1 MHRPNARTGSGS
13 RRRSPRVAFPSGL
26 LHAHIGQV
34 GANLP
39 LSKVARSSHWG
50 GTHMTDRYANFAQSG
65 PGRFFVRRLGL
76 PDPPRL
82 RRRKDGDPAIAG
94 PVRIGGAGRLVEPV
108 GKLLESLGAAGS
120 SDARPAGLL
129 FDATSLPDCTSLR
142 ALYDFF
148 HPLIRS
154 LAPSGRVVVFGTPPD
169 VCASTREATAQ
180 RALEGFTRS
189 LAKEVGRGSTVQ
201 LVYVFPG
208 GEDALESTL
217 RFLLSGRSAYVSG
230 QVIRVGPA
238 NLQLPA
244 SWDQPMDGKVAIVT
258 GAARGIG
265 EAIAAVLAREGAH
278 VVCVDVPAASDAL
291 STVANDLKGTAL
303 QLDITADDAP
313 GRLADFITTR
323 HVHADVFVHNAGITR
338 DKTLGRMA
346 EDQWDAVLEVNLA
359 SQERI
364 NDVLVEQNLLG
375 GSGRIVTVSS
385 VSGIAGNRG
394 QTNYAT
400 SKAGVIGI
408 VETMAPTLAARGMT
422 INAVAP
428 GFIETKMTAAMP
440 MMLREAGRRMNSLS
454 QGGLPIDV
462 AETIAWLAHP
472 APGGVTGNLVR
483 VCGQSLLGA

>member
-1 MHRPNARTGSGS
+1 
-13 RRRSPRVAFPSGL
+13 
-26 LHAHIGQV
+26 
-34 GANLP
+34 
-39 LSKVARSSHWG
+39 
-50 GTHMTDRYANFAQSG
+50 MTDRYVNFAHSG
-65 PGRFFVRRLGL
+65 PGRFLVRRLGL

-82 RRRKDGDPAIAG
+82 HRYKHGDPAIAG
-94 PVRIGGAGRLVEPV
+94 PVRIGGGGRVAEPV
-108 GKLLESLGAAGS
+108 GKLVESLGAAGP
-120 SDARPAGLL
+120 SDGRPAGLL
-129 FDATSLPDCTSLR
+129 FDATSAADVTALR
-142 ALYDFF
+142 ALYDYF
-148 HPLIRS
+148 HPVIRS
-154 LAPSGRVVVFGTPPD
+154 LAPNGRVIVFGTPPD
-169 VCASTREATAQ
+169 VCTSAREATAQ

-201 LVYVFPG
+201 LVYVSPG
-208 GEDALESTL
+208 GEDALESTI

-230 QVIRVGPA
+230 QVIRVGPT
-238 NLQLPA
+238 QVDLPA
-244 SWDQPMDGKVAIVT
+244 RWDLPMDGKVAIVT

-265 EAIAAVLAREGAH
+265 AAIAGVLAREGAH
-278 VVCVDVPAASDAL
+278 VVCIDVPATGDAL

-313 GRLADFITTR
+313 SRLADFISTR
-323 HVHADVFVHNAGITR
+323 HVHADVFVHNAGVTR
-338 DKTLGRMA
+338 DKTLGRMS
-346 EDQWDAVLEVNLA
+346 EDQWDLVLDVNLA

-364 NDVLVEQNLLG
+364 NDVLLEQNLLG

-400 SKAGVIGI
+400 SKAGVIGV
-408 VETMAPTLAARGMT
+408 VETMAPTLAAHGMT

-440 MMLREAGRRMNSLS
+440 MMIREAGRRMNSLA
-454 QGGLPIDV
+454 QGGLPVDV

-472 APGGVTGNLVR
+472 ASGGVTGNVVR